1 MPELWNIRAEI
12 TVQPEDFP
20 GGDTNGF
27 MNILIWAES
36 AEAAQQKIA
45 TYFERF
51 DWHIV
56 GVEEA
61 IVLSADFVADNE
73 EVQDRIDRARNN
85 PEAIICS
92 TFHSYK
98 SN

>member
-1 MPELWNIRAEI
+1 MSELWNIRAEI
-12 TVQPEDFP
+12 TVHPEDFP

-45 TYFERF
+45 TYFKGF

-56 GVEEA
+56 EVLEA
-61 IVLSADFVADNE
+61 NLLRADFVADNE

-85 PEAIICS
+85 PEAIVCG

-98 SN
+98 VN

>member
-1 MPELWNIRAEI
+1 MPELWNIFAEI
-12 TVQPEDFP
+12 TVRPEDFP
-20 GGDTNGF
+20 SGDTIGY
-27 MNILIWAES
+27 MNIITWAES

-56 GVEEA
+56 EVDEAKILNVDFIYEDEEFHDM
-61 IVLSADFVADNE
+61 V
-73 EVQDRIDRARNN
+73 DRARNN
-85 PEAIICS
+85 PEAIVCD

-98 SN
+98 VN